1 MKATP
6 RQKIILQEV
15 ENQITYWR
23 NTNDLDSPTHY
34 GDIEEESR
42 KLEDDA
48 TLTEEQRIRFENI
61 MGDLLDF
68 IKTKK

>member
-6 RQKIILQEV
+6 RQKLLLQEV

-34 GDIEEESR
+34 GDIEEEAR
-42 KLEDDA
+42 KLEEDA
-48 TLTEEQRIRFENI
+48 ELTKKDRIKFENI
-61 MGDLLDF
+61 IADMLDF